1 MELLNGVGSGEIITL
16 VVLAVVLLGVL
27 ALLRVAFKLTATVFK
42 LGCAIVFLLVAGAA
56 VYLFML

>member
-1 MELLNGVGSGEIITL
+1 MELVNGVGSGEIITL

-27 ALLRVAFKLTATVFK
+27 GLLRVAFKLTATVFK

-56 VYLFML
+56 VFLFMA